1 MADTFTFIRI
11 ADVESTGFPPDAEIV
26 EIGWTDIRYYPTGW
40 QIEVDGQSRF
50 VNPGRPIPEA
60 ATKVHGITDAMVAD
74 GMSADEARAF
84 IARGPDMLC
93 AHNADFDSKF
103 LRGHDLPWLCT
114 LQCSRQAW
122 PGFPNYKNET
132 IRQQLGITVEG
143 DAHRAGY
150 DSSVTARILIK
161 LLDVMSIEQMV
172 KVSKPSFQPIR
183 MPFGK
188 HAGKLFD
195 EIPSS
200 YLQWIVDHSDLAVGI
215 KAAARASLSRAAT
228 ASAAMSAPPMFAEP
242 DPDAWRKE
250 MEKF

>member
-1 MADTFTFIRI
+1 MIAPLTFIRI
-11 ADVESTGFPPDAEIV
+11 ADVETTGFPPDAEIV
-26 EIGWTDIRYYPTGW
+26 EIGWTDIRYYPGGW
-40 QIEVDGQSRF
+40 QIEADGQSRF
-50 VNPGRPIPEA
+50 VNPGRPIPEG
-60 ATKVHGITDAMVAD
+60 ATKIHGITDAMVAD
-74 GMSADEARAF
+74 GMAADEARAF

-132 IRQQLGITVEG
+132 IRQQLGITVDG

-150 DSSVTARILIK
+150 DSAVTARILIK
-161 LLDVMSIEQMV
+161 LLDVMAIEQMV
-172 KVSKPSFQPIR
+172 KVSKPSYQPIR

-195 EIPSS
+195 EMPVS
-200 YLQWIVDHSDLAVGI
+200 YLNWIVDLSDLAAGI
-215 KAAARASLSRAAT
+215 KGAARASLARTAAKPVAAT
-228 ASAAMSAPPMFAEP
+228 VAVAEP
-242 DPDAWRKE
+242 DPDAWRRE
-250 MEKF
+250 MERR